1 MPSHTAAAAVTDEV
15 SFTAVPANRPNPS
28 LVMPIASPSVG
39 KMSAAKTLN
48 RNTTE
53 MAWATS
59 WSLALMT
66 GAVAAIAEPP
76 QMDDPTPISVAVR
89 LGTCSARHKMN
100 AVSNDAVMVDTI
112 TGSEVAPTWAIWVSG
127 KPNPSKTTAVCRI
140 FFDVNLIPAVA
151 LPLSFQNTPIIMPA
165 RMANT
170 APPTMGTA
178 VPKNQQTAASAA
190 LVAMPGAR
198 VRIVLMEFFLDWR
211 TDGEVRP

>member
-1 MPSHTAAAAVTDEV
+1 
-15 SFTAVPANRPNPS
+15 
-28 LVMPIASPSVG
+28 MPIASPSVG

-89 LGTCSARHKMN
+89 LGTCSAWHRTN
-100 AVSNDAVMVDTI
+100 AVSSDAVMVDTI
-112 TGSEVAPTWAIWVSG
+112 TGSVDCADLGYLGERQAESEQNHG
-127 KPNPSKTTAVCRI
+127 GRRI
-140 FFDVNLIPAVA
+140 FFDVNLIPAAA
-151 LPLSFQNTPIIMPA
+151 LPLSFQNMPIIMPE

-170 APPTMGTA
+170 APPTIGTA

-198 VRIVLMEFFLDWR
+198 VRIVLMGFFLDWR
-211 TDGEVRP
+211 TDGEVRL